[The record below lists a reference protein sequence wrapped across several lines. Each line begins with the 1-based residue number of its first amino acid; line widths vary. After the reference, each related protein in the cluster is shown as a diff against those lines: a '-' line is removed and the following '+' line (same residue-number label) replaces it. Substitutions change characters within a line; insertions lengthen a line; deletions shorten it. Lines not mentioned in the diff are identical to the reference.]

1 MMATTPTPTVVSQS
15 VMLAAALQNAA
26 LGNYVF
32 PLHTPIF
39 NEDGKCTGCTC
50 EEWKRTQEKYG
61 PNFKCNQPGKCPRV
75 AWAEK
80 STVDPVTI
88 GKWWGKAWRNVD
100 VETGQVVWSTPNLAV
115 DCGKSGLLV
124 PDLDSYKE
132 SYAGGALFLDENTVK
147 SITGGGGSHLWYR
160 MPEGKAYG
168 NATGNLP
175 KGIDI
180 RGAGGYVVVAPSLH
194 KSGRR
199 YTFAEGFSPAD
210 IAPLP
215 LPQSLID
222 ILETAQEAHSGPT
235 VTFSAGY
242 VPMPDLAQWGLS
254 GDTCELIQK
263 GAPKGERSEAD
274 WRVVCELVRAG
285 ATDDDIRAVFV
296 HFAIGSKFDE
306 QGDKYLAHTVS
317 RARARAIERPQV
329 TKELFET
336 ARGFIRSPQFLETL
350 RAGGITR
357 VAGPIACLDALLETA
372 TPTRTTK
379 IKITMRDLADEYSV
393 SCMTASRHIKRLTEV
408 GIIPVELIDGCTTV
422 DLSNLLDKSVTA
434 TKECD
439 AVTLLSTSDEA
450 FYREHRGDDAFTSYP
465 YVYAIKRRECPT
477 VLMQSLGA
485 NGLLLWAALA
495 DGGTVKELAE
505 ATGLKVSSV
514 RYALKRF
521 KQANLLQSVQECGRA
536 TEYWL
541 CSNAEELL
549 EEKRE
554 HMVTSGKGQLSAG
567 KNASDTASYAHRQ
580 LSSNAPLEP
589 SKRAWLEN
597 RRDKCDA
604 KASAIYASL
613 ESMGINPHAKVA
625 HRTPRPNTVRF
636 DAVEEWRSWGKDTWE
651 TLQCFGDMELSE
663 KIRLLTVAEVGED
676 ASIETYRNTRRAI
689 SERVDV
695 ALSLAQRR
703 ASLDFTYTH
712 PDAQDDIPQVDATPT
727 TLFAMPFVYA

>member
-1 MMATTPTPTVVSQS
+1 
-15 VMLAAALQNAA
+15 
-26 LGNYVF
+26 
-32 PLHTPIF
+32 
-39 NEDGKCTGCTC
+39 
-50 EEWKRTQEKYG
+50 
-61 PNFKCNQPGKCPRV
+61 
-75 AWAEK
+75 
-80 STVDPVTI
+80 
-88 GKWWGKAWRNVD
+88 
-100 VETGQVVWSTPNLAV
+100 
-115 DCGKSGLLV
+115 
-124 PDLDSYKE
+124 
-132 SYAGGALFLDENTVK
+132 
-147 SITGGGGSHLWYR
+147 

-199 YTFAEGFSPAD
+199 YTFAGGFSPAD

-235 VTFSAGY
+235 VTFSKGY
-242 VPMPDLAQWGLS
+242 APMPDLAQWGLS
-254 GDTCELIQK
+254 ADTCELIQK

-285 ATDDDIRAVFV
+285 ATDDDIHAVFV
-296 HFAIGSKFDE
+296 HFAIGSKFEE
-306 QGDKYLAHTVS
+306 QGDRYLAHS
-317 RARARAIERPQV
+317 IAKARARAIERPHAN
-329 TKELFET
+329 KEQFEA
-336 ARGFIRSPQFLETL
+336 ARRFIRSPQFLETL

-357 VAGPIACLDALLETA
+357 VAGPVACLDALLEAA
-372 TPTRTTK
+372 TPRRTTK
-379 IKITMRDLADEYSV
+379 IKITMRDLGDMYSV
-393 SCMTASRHIKRLTEV
+393 SAMSASRHIKRLTEV

-422 DLSNLLDKSVTA
+422 DLSNLVDKTVTVQESVNYCNTFINP
-434 TKECD
+434 T
-439 AVTLLSTSDEA
+439 DEA

-514 RYALKRF
+514 RYTLKRF

-541 CSNAEELL
+541 CSNAEEML
-549 EEKRE
+549 EELRE
-554 HMVTSGKGQLSAG
+554 HMATAGKGQLSAG
-567 KNASDTASYAHRQ
+567 KNASATASYAHRQ
-580 LSSNAPLEP
+580 LSGKATLEP
-589 SKRAWLEN
+589 GKRAWLEN

-604 KASAIYASL
+604 KAGAIYASL

-625 HRTPRPNTVRF
+625 HRTPRPNTIRF
-636 DAVEEWRSWGKDTWE
+636 DAVEEWRSWGRELWE
-651 TLQCFGDMELSE
+651 VLLLLGDDKLEE

-695 ALSLAQRR
+695 ALSLAPRR
-703 ASLDFTYTH
+703 ATLERAYTH
-712 PDAQDDIPQVDATPT
+712 ADAEDDIPQVDATPT
-727 TLFAMPFVYA
+727 TLFAMPFIANK